1 MVAKVNE
8 SLEEVRACLDS
19 KTSFI
24 LEAGA
29 GSGKTWTLI
38 ESLKHI
44 LEKHGGI
51 LEKGNKQVACI
62 TYTNVAKDEIIERI
76 DNNPLVLVLTIHEFL
91 WYVIKNYQNELKA
104 EILKYNKED
113 KKKHVED
120 LETKIQRVSIE
131 YSQYGRKFEKGRITH
146 EDVLE
151 FSSLMFTQYPKISKI
166 VANKFPFIFIDEY
179 QDTEKR
185 TVDLLLDYLLASNL
199 DKITLGFFGDY
210 MQKIYNQ
217 GIGKIESDKL
227 KAVTKKENFRCSK
240 KVIELLSKI
249 RPQLI
254 QIPAGKNL
262 DGEISFIHCKNN
274 DKENFHKTVAYLK
287 DKKGW
292 DIENKTKILFLTHKG
307 IANKLGYENLFA
319 AYDKLVF
326 GRDRLLNREEL
337 FSSFFLLKLE
347 NLVKLYQQKNYRD
360 FITQLGIEGFKIQK
374 HEDKKRVQE
383 LIGQLIDLRV
393 KGSVKDVMEFVFAN
407 NLLVKPIRMD
417 EFLIS
422 INKPELE
429 ENEKTNKDFYNA
441 LMSIKYQEYISVNEY
456 IEDYTPYSTKHG
468 VKGAE
473 FDNVLVVI
481 DDGAWNMYK
490 FNDVFANNV
499 KNMDRHNRTLNLL
512 YVCCS
517 RAKDKLVLLS
527 LSEMD
532 AAAMA
537 TINAWFGNG
546 NVYNIET
553 L

>member
-8 SLEEVRACLDS
+8 SLEEVKVCLTS

-44 LEKHGGI
+44 LDNQGNE
-51 LEKGNKQVACI
+51 LEKTKKKIACI
-62 TYTNVAKDEIIERI
+62 TYTNVAKNEIIERI

-91 WYVIKNYQNELKA
+91 WHVIKNYQNELKT
-104 EILKYNKED
+104 EILNFNKDD
-113 KKKHVED
+113 KKKPIED

-131 YSQYGRKFEKGRITH
+131 YSQYGRKFERGKITH

-151 FSSLMFTQYPKISKI
+151 FSSRLFFNYPKISNI

-185 TVDLLLDYLLASNL
+185 TVELLVDCLLTSNS

-227 KAVTKKENFRCSK
+227 KSITKKENFRCSK
-240 KVIELLSKI
+240 KVIDLLSKI
-249 RPQLI
+249 RPALI
-254 QIPAGKNL
+254 QIPTGNNL
-262 DGEISFIHCKNN
+262 EGEVSFIHCKTN
-274 DKENFHKTVAYLK
+274 DKENFDKTISYLREK
-287 DKKGW
+287 EGW

-307 IANKLGYENLFA
+307 IANKLGYEGLFN
-319 AYDKLVF
+319 AYDKIVF
-326 GRDRLLNREEL
+326 GRERLLNREEL
-337 FSSFFLLKLE
+337 FSDFFLLKIE
-347 NLVKLYQQKNYRD
+347 KLVKLYEQKNYRD
-360 FITQLGIEGFKIQK
+360 FITHLGIEGFKIQK
-374 HEDKKRVQE
+374 HEDKQKIKDLMSN
-383 LIGQLIDLRV
+383 LIEIRNNGTVKQVMDFVFINNLIVKPLRV
-393 KGSVKDVMEFVFAN
+393 
-407 NLLVKPIRMD
+407 D
-417 EFLIS
+417 EFIIGISKKELDEVEKVNKEFFDILI
-422 INKPELE
+422 
-429 ENEKTNKDFYNA
+429 TV
-441 LMSIKYQEYISVNEY
+441 KYQEFISLNKY
-456 IEDYTPYSTKHG
+456 IEDFTPFSTKHG

-473 FDNVLVVI
+473 FENVLVVI
-481 DDGAWNMYK
+481 DDSSWNMYK

-499 KNMDRHNRTLNLL
+499 KNLDRHNRTLNLL

-517 RAKDKLVLLS
+517 RAKDKLTLLS

-532 AAAMA
+532 STAMA
-537 TINAWFGNG
+537 TIHTWFGD
-546 NVYNIET
+546 IKELET